1 MPSKIE
7 VTKADEETGLP
18 GIGVSTMDP
27 YEYEK
32 NWGDSFDDLGP
43 EYWED
48 YLGGPDFEDEDDCC
62 RDEDDEFCE
71 YECEEDDEDSDE
83 DEEDDDDEEQDD
95 EMDCE
100 EIEKR
105 QVMIV
110 RWLTGG

>member
-1 MPSKIE
+1 
-7 VTKADEETGLP
+7 
-18 GIGVSTMDP
+18 MDP

-48 YLGGPDFEDEDDCC
+48 YLGGPDFEDDECVDEDGYEGRYEDDDLYECDSAEYDGDS
-62 RDEDDEFCE
+62 DEDDE
-71 YECEEDDEDSDE
+71 
-83 DEEDDDDEEQDD
+83 DEEQDD
-95 EMDCE
+95 EIDCE

-110 RWLTGG
+110 RWLTGEEQLGNA